1 MKHKNYS
8 KNDAWH
14 HCRVKRG
21 EKIKMKDTWIN
32 FRSDQNTKERFEK
45 LVLTTHKNKQEL
57 MNDLIDSYLLLN
69 NDEYNSL
76 DKKISYMLELLN
88 IINEYVQLPIKS
100 YCKELPKDMTE
111 IEKIVKAKSRYH
123 LAIMNKINMASLPTR

>member
-1 MKHKNYS
+1 
-8 KNDAWH
+8 
-14 HCRVKRG
+14 
-21 EKIKMKDTWIN
+21 MKDTWIN

-88 IINEYVQLPIKS
+88 IINEYVQLPVKS
-100 YCKELPKDMTE
+100 YCNELPKNMTE

-123 LAIMNKINMASLPTR
+123 LAIMNKINTAKLPTR

>member
-1 MKHKNYS
+1 
-8 KNDAWH
+8 
-14 HCRVKRG
+14 
-21 EKIKMKDTWIN
+21 MKDTWIN

-76 DKKISYMLELLN
+76 DKNIAYML
-88 IINEYVQLPIKS
+88 
-100 YCKELPKDMTE
+100 
-111 IEKIVKAKSRYH
+111 
-123 LAIMNKINMASLPTR
+123 

>member
-1 MKHKNYS
+1 
-8 KNDAWH
+8 
-14 HCRVKRG
+14 
-21 EKIKMKDTWIN
+21 MKDTWIN

-76 DKKISYMLELLN
+76 DKKIAYMLELLN
-88 IINEYVQLPIKS
+88 IINEYVQLPVKS
-100 YCKELPKDMTE
+100 YCKSE
-111 IEKIVKAKSRYH
+111 IKISSGYH
-123 LAIMNKINMASLPTR
+123 E

>member
-1 MKHKNYS
+1 
-8 KNDAWH
+8 
-14 HCRVKRG
+14 
-21 EKIKMKDTWIN
+21 MKDTWIN

-76 DKKISYMLELLN
+76 DKKIAYMLELLN
-88 IINEYVQLPIKS
+88 IINEYVQIPVKS

-123 LAIMNKINMASLPTR
+123 LAIMNKINTASLPTR

>member
-1 MKHKNYS
+1 
-8 KNDAWH
+8 
-14 HCRVKRG
+14 
-21 EKIKMKDTWIN
+21 MKDTWIN

-76 DKKISYMLELLN
+76 EKDILYTW
-88 IINEYVQLPIKS
+88 IAEY
-100 YCKELPKDMTE
+100 
-111 IEKIVKAKSRYH
+111 H
-123 LAIMNKINMASLPTR
+123 

>member
-1 MKHKNYS
+1 
-8 KNDAWH
+8 
-14 HCRVKRG
+14 
-21 EKIKMKDTWIN
+21 MKDTWIN

-76 DKKISYMLELLN
+76 DK
-88 IINEYVQLPIKS
+88 
-100 YCKELPKDMTE
+100 
-111 IEKIVKAKSRYH
+111 
-123 LAIMNKINMASLPTR
+123 

>member
-1 MKHKNYS
+1 
-8 KNDAWH
+8 
-14 HCRVKRG
+14 
-21 EKIKMKDTWIN
+21 MKDTWIN

-76 DKKISYMLELLN
+76 DKKIAYMLELLN
-88 IINEYVQLPIKS
+88 IINEYVQLPVKS
-100 YCKELPKDMTE
+100 YC
-111 IEKIVKAKSRYH
+111 IAKRYD
-123 LAIMNKINMASLPTR
+123 RD

>member
-1 MKHKNYS
+1 
-8 KNDAWH
+8 
-14 HCRVKRG
+14 
-21 EKIKMKDTWIN
+21 MKDTWIN

-76 DKKISYMLELLN
+76 E
-88 IINEYVQLPIKS
+88 
-100 YCKELPKDMTE
+100 KDILYT
-111 IEKIVKAKSRYH
+111 
-123 LAIMNKINMASLPTR
+123 

>member
-1 MKHKNYS
+1 
-8 KNDAWH
+8 
-14 HCRVKRG
+14 
-21 EKIKMKDTWIN
+21 MKDTWIN

-88 IINEYVQLPIKS
+88 IINEYVQLPVKS
-100 YCKELPKDMTE
+100 YCNELPKDMTE

-123 LAIMNKINMASLPTR
+123 LAIMYKITKRLLFKNEYYILNLRRIVL

>member
-1 MKHKNYS
+1 
-8 KNDAWH
+8 
-14 HCRVKRG
+14 
-21 EKIKMKDTWIN
+21 MKDTWIN

-76 DKKISYMLELLN
+76 DKKIAYMLELLN
-88 IINEYVQLPIKS
+88 IINEYVQLPVKA
-100 YCKELPKDMTE
+100 
-111 IEKIVKAKSRYH
+111 IVKNCQRYD
-123 LAIMNKINMASLPTR
+123 RD

>member
-1 MKHKNYS
+1 
-8 KNDAWH
+8 
-14 HCRVKRG
+14 
-21 EKIKMKDTWIN
+21 MKDTWIN

-45 LVLTTHKNKQEL
+45 LVLTT
-57 MNDLIDSYLLLN
+57 YLLLN

-76 DKKISYMLELLN
+76 DKKIAYMLELLN
-88 IINEYVQLPIKS
+88 IINEYVQLPVKS

-123 LAIMNKINMASLPTR
+123 LAIMNKINTASLPTR

>member
-1 MKHKNYS
+1 
-8 KNDAWH
+8 
-14 HCRVKRG
+14 
-21 EKIKMKDTWIN
+21 MKDTWIN

-76 DKKISYMLELLN
+76 DKKIAYMLELLN
-88 IINEYVQLPIKS
+88 IINEYVHLPVKS

-123 LAIMNKINMASLPTR
+123 LVIMNKINTASLPTR

>member
-1 MKHKNYS
+1 
-8 KNDAWH
+8 
-14 HCRVKRG
+14 
-21 EKIKMKDTWIN
+21 MKDTWIN

-76 DKKISYMLELLN
+76 DKKIAYMLELLN
-88 IINEYVQLPIKS
+88 IINEYVQLPVKS
-100 YCKELPKDMTE
+100 YRKELTKDMT
-111 IEKIVKAKSRYH
+111 
-123 LAIMNKINMASLPTR
+123 

>member
-1 MKHKNYS
+1 
-8 KNDAWH
+8 
-14 HCRVKRG
+14 
-21 EKIKMKDTWIN
+21 MKDTWIN

-76 DKKISYMLELLN
+76 DKKIAYMLELLN
-88 IINEYVQLPIKS
+88 IINEYVQLPVKS
-100 YCKELPKDMTE
+100 YCK
-111 IEKIVKAKSRYH
+111 
-123 LAIMNKINMASLPTR
+123 

>member
-1 MKHKNYS
+1 MGNNKKLTQVRDNVCIGMRSYGWIC
-8 KNDAWH
+8 KKEYTRFYLW
-14 HCRVKRG
+14 
-21 EKIKMKDTWIN
+21 EKAT
-32 FRSDQNTKERFEK
+32 RSGKIIRECFY
-45 LVLTTHKNKQEL
+45 KQEL

-76 DKKISYMLELLN
+76 DKKIAYMLELLN
-88 IINEYVQLPIKS
+88 IINEYVQLPVKS

-123 LAIMNKINMASLPTR
+123 LAIMNKINTASLPTR

>member
-1 MKHKNYS
+1 
-8 KNDAWH
+8 
-14 HCRVKRG
+14 
-21 EKIKMKDTWIN
+21 MKDTWIN

-76 DKKISYMLELLN
+76 DKKIAYMLELLN
-88 IINEYVQLPIKS
+88 INNEYVQLPVKS

-123 LAIMNKINMASLPTR
+123 LVIMNKINTASLPTR

>member
-1 MKHKNYS
+1 
-8 KNDAWH
+8 
-14 HCRVKRG
+14 
-21 EKIKMKDTWIN
+21 MKDTWIN

-76 DKKISYMLELLN
+76 DKKIAYMLELLN
-88 IINEYVQLPIKS
+88 IINEYVQLPVKS

-123 LAIMNKINMASLPTR
+123 LAIMNKINTQVCRPDSFLTQQIIYCRILFWTVLSF